1 MKKTVFLSLLALLF
15 IFALSSCNIKTLE
28 IKAKPTLSIPAGAT
42 SVEFSGYLKD
52 IEKSITDSL
61 PQATV
66 TSKNPITIGFSKDLI
81 DLDTNEL
88 FNSSEIDFGQVNQTI
103 STGFTVPSIPPFNP
117 INLELPSISA
127 SSLDLSEEMDRMDLP
142 SSVTIPS
149 ISQPVFIPNG
159 GGSIPDISLPVTGI
173 DSFDTATF
181 YSGRLNIKL
190 KLVAPLNT
198 SDELYVMLKVINKG
212 SIIAPMFSYQ
222 NIADGLEK
230 TFTLDLGNLTMDASD
245 LQIQLS
251 SITYSNTG
259 VARDTSIDISFDF
272 ETASIK
278 AATGLDFENIRNQTK
293 YFKLG
298 VASDAYATCTVNGNL
313 TIDLS
318 TPSEWTGVSKKFNI
332 IVKQNSKV
340 LVSATDVTSFPLQL
354 DLSNK
359 DLTTSDLRIEAKIT
373 MSGVNACLAFNS
385 ETKIESSFTP
395 NIALTAVKDAKL
407 ALNETV
413 TKPEALGTGTFK
425 ASSLIKILPSGVSVN
440 GVTGEVSMG
449 EDASSKVPLSIDSQ
463 GNIVADL
470 SGKSITSDI
479 SFTVSKISLS
489 NIVSSTPSVNPQFEN
504 IGFSQA
510 EISQAG
516 LAKKIDENVAI
527 AQNVKDMVNS
537 IKLKSGSIEIT
548 VQNGLPLSMDASITM
563 NGLIA
568 YAFKTFTRD
577 ATETW
582 TIDLAGKTIPIS
594 EIDNFD
600 VHFSAAPQG
609 YINDRLT
616 LTDIMTGQEYTLD
629 ATVNVTGIVID
640 NINVKNVQNSGLI
653 TDTGI
658 DLSTVELLKNI
669 LIKDIPASITTSMDT
684 AQQQNVDLT
693 LDATYTSGRTNESK
707 HVTLLN
713 SQIALGNEQ
722 STPLLLKDI
731 INDLPKNLEI
741 GYKIK
746 TSESFDIA
754 AGQKIK
760 AGLSMSIPMEF
771 EVTQDATITDDIV
784 LTEDILGRT
793 DSEKEKTMNSIL
805 SKVKEL
811 KLNFDLNNTLGMN
824 AKIQVL
830 TNDDNETLIKQIVVE
845 RGESNPVADL
855 SDLVTQI
862 LEANP
867 YTVKIRVVIPRTPE
881 NTYYSINGEG
891 KIDLKFWAL
900 LGTDIVLPLNI
911 D

>member
-1 MKKTVFLSLLALLF
+1 
-15 IFALSSCNIKTLE
+15 
-28 IKAKPTLSIPAGAT
+28 
-42 SVEFSGYLKD
+42 
-52 IEKSITDSL
+52 
-61 PQATV
+61 
-66 TSKNPITIGFSKDLI
+66 
-81 DLDTNEL
+81 
-88 FNSSEIDFGQVNQTI
+88 
-103 STGFTVPSIPPFNP
+103 
-117 INLELPSISA
+117 
-127 SSLDLSEEMDRMDLP
+127 
-142 SSVTIPS
+142 
-149 ISQPVFIPNG
+149 
-159 GGSIPDISLPVTGI
+159 
-173 DSFDTATF
+173 
-181 YSGRLNIKL
+181 
-190 KLVAPLNT
+190 
-198 SDELYVMLKVINKG
+198 MLKVINKG
-212 SIIAPMFSYQ
+212 SIIMPSLNYQ
-222 NIADGLEK
+222 NIADGTEK
-230 TFTLDLGNLTMDASD
+230 IFSINLWNVTMDASD
-245 LQIQLS
+245 LKIELS
-251 SITYSNTG
+251 NITYANTG
-259 VARDTSIDISFDF
+259 VARDTSIDVSFDF
-272 ETASIK
+272 EAASIK
-278 AATGLDFENIRNQTK
+278 SATGLNFEYAINQTK
-293 YFKLG
+293 FFALD
-298 VASDAYATCTVNGNL
+298 VPADAYATCTVNGNL
-313 TIDLS
+313 TINLS
-318 TPSEWTGVSKKFNI
+318 TPSEWTGVSKKFDI
-332 IVKQNSKV
+332 SVKQNNKE
-340 LVSATDVTSFPLQL
+340 LVSATDVTAFPLQL

-359 DLTTSDLRIEAKIT
+359 DLTTSNLKIDTKVT
-373 MSGVNACLAFNS
+373 MSGENASLAFNS
-385 ETKIESSFTP
+385 NTKIESSFTP
-395 NIALTAVKDAKL
+395 DISLLAIKDAKL
-407 ALNETV
+407 SLNENV
-413 TKPEALGTGTFK
+413 AKPEMLGTGTFK
-425 ASSLIKILPSGVSVN
+425 DSSLIKVVPSGFSVT

-449 EDASSKVPLSIDSQ
+449 EDVSSKAALSVDPQ

-470 SGKSITSDI
+470 SGKTITSDI
-479 SFTVSKISLS
+479 NFGVTKISLS
-489 NIVSSTPSVNPQFEN
+489 NIVSSSPSVTPQFEN
-504 IGFSQA
+504 IGFSEA

-516 LAKKIDENVAI
+516 LEQKIDENVAI
-527 AQNVKDMVNS
+527 PQNVKDMVNS
-537 IKLKSGSIEIT
+537 ITLNGGLLEIT
-548 VQNGLPLSMDASITM
+548 VQNNLPVSMDASITM

-568 YAFKTFTRD
+568 YAFKSFTKG

-582 TIDLAGKTIPIS
+582 TIDLSGKTIPVS
-594 EIDNFD
+594 DIDNFD

-609 YINDRLT
+609 YTNNRLT
-616 LTDIMTGQEYTLD
+616 LTDITLGKEYILS
-629 ATVNVTGIVID
+629 AAVKVQGISID
-640 NINVKNVQNSGLI
+640 KLNVKNVENTGLI

-811 KLNFDLNNTLGMN
+811 KLNFDLNNTLGMT

-830 TNDDNETLIKQIVVE
+830 TNDGNETLIKQIVVE